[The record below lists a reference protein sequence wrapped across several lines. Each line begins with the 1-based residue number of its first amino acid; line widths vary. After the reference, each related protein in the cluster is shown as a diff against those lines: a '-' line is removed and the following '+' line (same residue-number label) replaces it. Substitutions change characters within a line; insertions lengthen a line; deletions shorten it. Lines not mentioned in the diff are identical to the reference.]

1 MMNNSCVVTSSKR
14 KTKLTRS
21 FQIFDIH
28 TMLSLTFCL
37 ICRSLVLLLL
47 FSEVSSELI
56 NNEMISS
63 SDWKVF
69 KIVVNVKVSDRVVE
83 IKSFET
89 ISKAQK
95 SKRSWQLMMPKEKL
109 FDLTCVPRYLHE
121 VISFTDINR
130 LMPAIGLNIYSAI
143 GNLSNTV
150 WWIFPFSV

>member
-1 MMNNSCVVTSSKR
+1 MTSSKR

-47 FSEVSSELI
+47 LLFSEVSSELI
-56 NNEMISS
+56 NNETISS
-63 SDWKVF
+63 SNWKVF
-69 KIVVNVKVSDRVVE
+69 KIVVKVKVSDRVVE

-95 SKRSWQLMMPKEKL
+95 SKRCWQLMMPKEKL

-130 LMPAIGLNIYSAI
+130 LMPAIGLNIYS
-143 GNLSNTV
+143 V
-150 WWIFPFSV
+150 WR